1 MTFTQWFI
9 FFLGVQV
16 IHFLATWKLYVKAG
30 RKAWEAAIP
39 IYNGIILM
47 KIINRPKWWIILL
60 FIPIV
65 NLLMFPVIWIET
77 IRTFGFYKKIDS
89 LLVLLTFGLYIFYI
103 SYATD
108 AKYNSE
114 RSTKPRSELGEWVS
128 SITFAIIAA
137 TLVHT
142 YFMQPFTIPTSSL
155 EKSLLVGDYLFVSK
169 FHYGARVPST
179 VIAAPMVHD
188 SLPFTGTASYLK
200 KPQLPY
206 TRLPGLQKVKN
217 NDIVC
222 FNWPADSLATMWG
235 DNSGKFTYKPVDKKT
250 NYVKRSVGIAGD
262 SLEMKDGYFY
272 INGKKNELPYRAKL
286 QFYYTFECKQPIS
299 QSTYPKFLL
308 DKERTRVFKMSSKY
322 WNDPKAQ
329 ERFNSQVLFSKI
341 AGDSLITEVVA
352 RAPIYKIPTKYWE
365 NPKVQQKF
373 YNDNNTNLIKIGGDS
388 LFTEV
393 AGGVSQSLA
402 NKLGMESTIVD
413 NKININMTEEEA
425 TRLKKHPLMLS
436 VKKVNHSPDN
446 AIFPHIK
453 SNKWSQDNFGPIYI
467 PKKGAT
473 VKLDSES
480 LPYYRQI
487 IKYYEF
493 NDLVEN
499 GDDIFINGAKADSY
513 TFKQDYFYLIGDNR
527 HNSLDGRYWGYVPFD
542 HVLGKPVM
550 IWFSWD
556 ANAPSFM
563 AKLKSIR
570 WDRMFT
576 TVGGDGEPISYRYF
590 VFALIALYIGYSFYK
605 GKKVKK

>member
-9 FFLGVQV
+9 FFLVVQV
-16 IHFLATWKLYVKAG
+16 IHFLGTWKLYVKAG
-30 RKAWEAAIP
+30 RKAWEAAVP
-39 IYNGIILM
+39 VYNGIVLM
-47 KIINRPKWWIILL
+47 HIINRPKWWVILL

-77 IRTFGFYKKIDS
+77 IRTFGFYKKLDS
-89 LLVLLTFGLYIFYI
+89 LLVLLTLGLYTFYI
-103 SYATD
+103 NYATD
-108 AKYNSE
+108 AKYNAN
-114 RSTKPRSELGEWVS
+114 RSIKPRSEFGEWVS
-128 SITFAIIAA
+128 SIAFAIIAA

-200 KPQLPY
+200 EPQLPY
-206 TRLPGLQKVKN
+206 TRLPGLQKIKN

-235 DNSGKFTYKPVDKKT
+235 DYSGKFTYKPVDKKT

-262 SLEMKDGYFY
+262 SLEMRNGYFY
-272 INGKKNELPYRAKL
+272 INGKKNELPYRARL
-286 QFYYTFECKQPIS
+286 QFYYTFECKEPIS

-308 DKERTRVFKMSSKY
+308 NKERTRVYRILSEY
-322 WNDPKAQ
+322 WNDDRIQDAIKQ
-329 ERFNSQVLFSKI
+329 NGNLSKI
-341 AGDSLITEVVA
+341 GEDSL
-352 RAPIYKIPTKYWE
+352 Y
-365 NPKVQQKF
+365 
-373 YNDNNTNLIKIGGDS
+373 
-388 LFTEV
+388 TEV
-393 AGGVSQSLA
+393 AGGVNPQFAKRLKMI
-402 NKLGMESTIVD
+402 NVD
-413 NKININMTEEEA
+413 NKININLTKEEVV
-425 TRLKKHPLMLS
+425 RLEKYPLTIS
-436 VKKVNHSPDN
+436 VKKINHSADN
-446 AIFPHIK
+446 AIFPHVK
-453 SNKWSQDNFGPIYI
+453 KLGWSQDNFGPIYI
-467 PKKGAT
+467 PKKGVT

-480 LPYYRQI
+480 IPFYKQI
-487 IKYYEF
+487 IKNYEY
-493 NDLVEN
+493 NDIVIN
-499 GDDIFINGAKADSY
+499 GDDIFINGKKADSY

-527 HNSLDGRYWGYVPFD
+527 HNSLDARYWGYVPFD

-556 ANAPSFM
+556 ANAPSFI

-576 TVGGDGEPISYRYF
+576 TVHGDGEPISYRYF

-605 GKKVKK
+605 GKKNTPKK